1 MTNRRALTYYLLTPL
16 ILAIYGGEVCPFL
29 DSLTLTTLL
38 IILLCGFIATYVL
51 RHLVLK
57 NIVQNEKL
65 SGVQKGKFR
74 AEFLLF
80 LAAGMTLTIY
90 NNIHYGFPLE
100 SGLKLIVGCGT
111 LGFFASTD
119 LALEHEYQYAR
130 KILLDGRRLTL
141 DLVKTSLARKFSL
154 FAVAGVMGAITV
166 MILILT
172 KDLTWLSSV
181 GPEGLQA
188 ANRAIW
194 KELVFV
200 GSVFLILLIVVIS
213 SFSRNINLFFENE
226 TSVLDNVTQGKLD
239 RYVPVSTDDEF
250 GIIATHTNL
259 MIDGL
264 RERNRIKNMFGKF
277 LNPRIAESLIA
288 QGEDE
293 LKFGGSQ
300 RDLVILVSDVRG
312 FTFASETLT
321 PEQIVTNLNIY
332 FSRMVEIVHQNN
344 GIVDKFIGDGMLAY
358 FGLEDT
364 EQAAARALRS
374 AVQMQQA
381 MEDVN
386 KKLSSPFKIGIGLHS
401 GEVIAGKIGSDEK
414 LEFTVI
420 GDVVNTASRLESLNE
435 ALDTAILISDVIHN
449 RLTLSELMLP
459 WIDMGEQVLKGKRR
473 AVKVYGVRHEKI
485 TENS

>member
-1 MTNRRALTYYLLTPL
+1 
-16 ILAIYGGEVCPFL
+16 
-29 DSLTLTTLL
+29 
-38 IILLCGFIATYVL
+38 
-51 RHLVLK
+51 
-57 NIVQNEKL
+57 
-65 SGVQKGKFR
+65 
-74 AEFLLF
+74 
-80 LAAGMTLTIY
+80 
-90 NNIHYGFPLE
+90 
-100 SGLKLIVGCGT
+100 
-111 LGFFASTD
+111 
-119 LALEHEYQYAR
+119 
-130 KILLDGRRLTL
+130 
-141 DLVKTSLARKFSL
+141 
-154 FAVAGVMGAITV
+154 

-172 KDLTWLSSV
+172 KDLAWLSSV
-181 GPEGLQA
+181 GTEGLQSA
-188 ANRAIW
+188 SRAIW
-194 KELVFV
+194 NELVFV
-200 GSVFLILLIVVIS
+200 GSVFLVLLVVVIS
-213 SFSRNINLFFENE
+213 SFSRNINFFFENE
-226 TSVLDNVTQGKLD
+226 TSVLDSVTQGKLD

-277 LNPRIAESLIA
+277 LNPRIADVLLA

-300 RDLVILVSDVRG
+300 RDLVILVSDVRD

-321 PEQIVTNLNIY
+321 PEQTVTNLNIY

-344 GIVDKFIGDGMLAY
+344 GIVDKFVGDGMLAY

-374 AVQMQQA
+374 AVQMQKA

-386 KKLSSPFKIGIGLHS
+386 KNLSSPYKIRIGLHS

-435 ALDTAILISDVIHN
+435 NLDTAILMSDVVHN
-449 RLTLSELMLP
+449 RLTLSELTLP
-459 WIDMGEQVLKGKRR
+459 WIDMGEQVLKGKGQ
-473 AVKVYGVRHEKI
+473 AVKVYGIRYEKI

>member
-1 MTNRRALTYYLLTPL
+1 MTNKRALTYYLLIPL

-29 DSLTLTTLL
+29 ESLTLTTLL

-51 RHLVLK
+51 RYLVLK
-57 NIVQNEKL
+57 NAAQNEKL

-80 LAAGMTLTIY
+80 LAAGVALTIY

-100 SGLKLIVGCGT
+100 SGLKLIVGCAT

-130 KILLDGRRLTL
+130 KILLDGKRLTL

-154 FAVAGVMGAITV
+154 FAIAAVMGAIAV

-172 KDLTWLSSV
+172 KDLAWLSSI
-181 GPEGLQA
+181 GTEGLQSA
-188 ANRAIW
+188 SRAIL

-213 SFSRNINLFFENE
+213 SFSRNINFFFENE

-277 LNPRIAESLIA
+277 LNPRIADALLA

-300 RDLVILVSDVRG
+300 RDLVILVSDVRD
-312 FTFASETLT
+312 FTFASESLT

-374 AVQMQQA
+374 SAAGGQGRARPVGRDEPGRVDRLDAVWGSRA
-381 MEDVN
+381 DAGLAVGRARALAARGAVDV
-386 KKLSSPFKIGIGLHS
+386 
-401 GEVIAGKIGSDEK
+401 DEH
-414 LEFTVI
+414 L
-420 GDVVNTASRLESLNE
+420 LE
-435 ALDTAILISDVIHN
+435 ALEGRIEAIALEHFLEAARQRVEQDLPQLEGG
-449 RLTLSELMLP
+449 RL
-459 WIDMGEQVLKGKRR
+459 GRRR
-473 AVKVYGVRHEKI
+473 AGVLEAQV
-485 TENS
+485 